1 MDFQFMRLAFQ
12 TLLLCRHYISVSYN
26 IHELLEKSGCGLFFK
41 LKYCDHP
48 LNYNFSPGIRTYKSD
63 LEMDP

>member
-26 IHELLEKSGCGLFFK
+26 IHEFNIGKKVDAASF
-41 LKYCDHP
+41 
-48 LNYNFSPGIRTYKSD
+48 LN
-63 LEMDP
+63 